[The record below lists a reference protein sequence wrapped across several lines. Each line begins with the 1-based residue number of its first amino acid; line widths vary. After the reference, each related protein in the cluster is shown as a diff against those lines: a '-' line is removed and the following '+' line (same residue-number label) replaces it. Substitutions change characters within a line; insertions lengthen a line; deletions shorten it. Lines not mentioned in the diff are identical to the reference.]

1 MSVFNVI
8 SAVIAVVALCGYANA
23 KFIRLPDSIGIT
35 IVALFISLLTIA
47 VGAVDPALVAWGQE
61 VVGRI
66 DFSAL
71 VFHGLLGLLLF
82 AGSLHVNIS
91 ALRQSRTTIIALAT
105 VGVTISTV
113 ICGYAFYYGSR
124 LLGTPLRLVDCLVFG
139 ALISPTDPIAALG
152 LLRRARVSASL
163 LTTIAGEALFNDGT
177 GIVIFSVLLAIAT
190 GTQSPAPAEI
200 AKLLAKEVF
209 GGLAFGL
216 AFGYS
221 GLLLLRS
228 IDSYAVEILI
238 TIAMATAGYALAD
251 GLGVSAPIATVVMGL
266 TIGNR
271 GREFAMSDLT
281 RERLFTFW
289 DLTDNLLNLLLFGL
303 IGFELTAFA
312 ASSLQYAWLAA
323 LSIPI
328 ALAARFVSV
337 AISIGCLS
345 AFERFEPGCVRL
357 LTWAGLRGALAIALA
372 LALPAD
378 SSARAPIV
386 TATYVIALFS
396 TLVQAMTVEPLA
408 RRWALRAA
416 RSGQFTAEAGPDSP
430 ESLRIGAE
438 ARRSQHRK

>member
-1 MSVFNVI
+1 MSAFDVI
-8 SAVIAVVALCGYANA
+8 SAVITVVALCGYANA
-23 KFIRLPDSIGIT
+23 KFIRLPDSVGIT
-35 IVALFISLLTIA
+35 VVALLISLLTVA
-47 VGAVDPALVAWGQE
+47 VGAIDPALVAWDHGA
-61 VVGRI
+61 VSRI

-91 ALRQSRTTIIALAT
+91 ALRQSQATIVVLAT

-113 ICGYAFYYGSR
+113 ICGYAFYYGAR
-124 LLGTPLRLVDCLVFG
+124 LLGTPLRLIDCFVFG

-177 GIVIFSVLLAIAT
+177 GVVVFSIILAIAS
-190 GTQSPAPAEI
+190 GSQSPAPAEV
-200 AKLLAKEVF
+200 AKLLAREVF
-209 GGLAFGL
+209 GGIAFGF

-221 GLLLLRS
+221 GFLLLRS

-238 TIAMATAGYALAD
+238 TIAMATGGYALAD
-251 GLGVSAPIATVVMGL
+251 ALGVSAPIATVVMGL
-266 TIGNR
+266 MIGNR
-271 GREFAMSDLT
+271 GRAFGMSELT

-303 IGFELTAFA
+303 IGFELTALA
-312 ASSLQYAWLAA
+312 ASSFQYAALAA

-328 ALAARFVSV
+328 ALVARFVSV
-337 AISIGCLS
+337 AIPIGCLS
-345 AFERFEPGCVRL
+345 AFERFEPGCLRL

-372 LALPAD
+372 LALPTD
-378 SSARAPIV
+378 SAARAPIV
-386 TATYVIALFS
+386 TATYAIALFS

-408 RRWALRAA
+408 RRWTRRAERA
-416 RSGQFTAEAGPDSP
+416 DSGSRP
-430 ESLRIGAE
+430 
-438 ARRSQHRK
+438 